1 MITFTAVS
9 SVLASKYY
17 NHEKKAKKRQRKI
30 EKKKNSTKN
39 FNEMNQTERNGTER
53 KQQSFT
59 EHKGKLWKEDAQR
72 AKEIHVCSSLDLM
85 TVIILAKEHKR
96 TLTHITFVQLNLCV

>member
-53 KQQSFT
+53 NGSNKVLQNIKVNCGRKT
-59 EHKGKLWKEDAQR
+59 HNAQ
-72 AKEIHVCSSLDLM
+72 
-85 TVIILAKEHKR
+85 KR
-96 TLTHITFVQLNLCV
+96 YMFVRHSI